1 MKLVSLLKTLS
12 YGSSHGVS
20 VDGTSLANHKAKK
33 SNNPLNNSGLC
44 EYVIS
49 VCKTSPVHKN
59 DNDFNNRQL
68 LSQVQQNALLIFDY
82 C

>member
-12 YGSSHGVS
+12 YRSSHGVS

-44 EYVIS
+44 EYVTVLSIS
-49 VCKTSPVHKN
+49 FEVDVPTGKVGGN
-59 DNDFNNRQL
+59 L
-68 LSQVQQNALLIFDY
+68 LFEF
-82 C
+82 